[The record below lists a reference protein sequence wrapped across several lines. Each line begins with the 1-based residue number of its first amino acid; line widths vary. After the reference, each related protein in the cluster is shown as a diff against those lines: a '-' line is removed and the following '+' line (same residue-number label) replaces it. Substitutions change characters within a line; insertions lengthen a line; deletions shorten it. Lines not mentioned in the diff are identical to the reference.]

1 MMEEKQEPWEQEFFC
16 AEKESQDEQRPAQM
30 ADSSQMTAAMIALEK
45 FLRQMES
52 ATYYFRE
59 QLLQMQRTELL
70 QMGLR
75 EIDDVYRD
83 KGLYFF
89 EKELAG
95 IEIQELDGCVR
106 LLLPALLP
114 HRRSKPESLFIKPLF
129 VAAQEFMAGKSGG
142 KFREKS
148 KNGVLAV
155 ICHSYQADYMVRD
168 NDNVEIKAVL
178 DTLVFARLLPSDR
191 GDFLSVLS
199 MAVQGQAENRC
210 QILLIP
216 REHPML
222 QNGAKHLQELLR
234 N

>member
-89 EKELAG
+89 EKELTG

-114 HRRSKPESLFIKPLF
+114 HRRSKPE
-129 VAAQEFMAGKSGG
+129 FMAGESGG

-155 ICHSYQADYMVRD
+155 FCHSYQADYMVRD

-178 DTLVFARLLPSDR
+178 DTLVLARLLPSDR